1 MVVLFNIFVETNC
14 VFKLKLIINQNLLIQ
29 SSKDQHLF
37 EKCKITS
44 FGKFINLIDYILV
57 YLIKKE
63 NQTDPKPLNV
73 RIIC

>member
-14 VFKLKLIINQNLLIQ
+14 VFKLKLISINQNLLIQ

-57 YLIKKE
+57 YLIKKKKS
-63 NQTDPKPLNV
+63 N
-73 RIIC
+73 